1 MIEGFKAC
9 FPLGIIKAFKFLS
22 QTPERL
28 IISFSQA
35 RSYPENHAN
44 MLSLCRD
51 PREVIVAEL
60 KAFKPALPQPSL
72 PHLLFAPQEHC
83 HQVSLG
89 LLSPKLGGERK
100 PVC

>member
-22 QTPERL
+22 QTSERL

-44 MLSLCRD
+44 ILSLCRD

-60 KAFKPALPQPSL
+60 KAFETSAAPAFSAPSVVC
-72 PHLLFAPQEHC
+72 AP
-83 HQVSLG
+83 G
-89 LLSPKLGGERK
+89 TPSPS
-100 PVC
+100 

>member
-1 MIEGFKAC
+1 MMIEGFKAY
-9 FPLGIIKAFKFLS
+9 FPLGIIKVFKFLS

-28 IISFSQA
+28 IIIFSQA
-35 RSYPENHAN
+35 RSYPENHAS
-44 MLSLCRD
+44 MFSLCRD

-60 KAFKPALPQPSL
+60 KAFELHQPSL
-72 PHLLFAPQEHC
+72 PHLLFAPRERC